1 MDFSGKSLKAQMRL
15 ANKLGSL
22 FTLVLGDNELDS
34 GIAKLKRMA
43 DGTEEEIKLDN
54 LGATIAAAL
63 DGTRA

>member
-54 LGATIAAAL
+54 LGATISAAL
-63 DGTRA
+63 DGARA